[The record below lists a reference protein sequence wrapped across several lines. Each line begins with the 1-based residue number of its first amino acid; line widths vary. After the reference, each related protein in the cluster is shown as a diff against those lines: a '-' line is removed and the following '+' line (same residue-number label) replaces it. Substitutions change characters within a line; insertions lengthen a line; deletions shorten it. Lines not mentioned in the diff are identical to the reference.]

1 MCILFSATINETLHK
16 KEEDIQILKD
26 KLLNLEASNKQL
38 EEQRDAY
45 RTEVEHIKGR
55 EESGSQQIANLKAQN
70 QELNEDV
77 TLLKNLVY
85 RLNVELDRYQQKLH
99 KVGAT
104 ELPPLKFTP
113 SEVQEKEASMSWR
126 NVDKNALGPL
136 LEAYQEAIKEKNDL
150 IRDYEQDL
158 NTFVAKCKQIVT
170 ENEKL
175 YQDLEEAN
183 KQVSTLLHLLCL
195 DQESA

>member
-1 MCILFSATINETLHK
+1 M
-16 KEEDIQILKD
+16 
-26 KLLNLEASNKQL
+26 
-38 EEQRDAY
+38 
-45 RTEVEHIKGR
+45 EHIKGR
-55 EESGSQQIANLKAQN
+55 EESGSEQIANLKAQN
-70 QELNEDV
+70 QELSEDV

-99 KVGAT
+99 KLGAT
-104 ELPPLKFTP
+104 ELPPLKVTQ

-150 IRDYEQDL
+150 IHDYEQDL

-195 DQESA
+195 DEESA

>member
-1 MCILFSATINETLHK
+1 M
-16 KEEDIQILKD
+16 
-26 KLLNLEASNKQL
+26 
-38 EEQRDAY
+38 
-45 RTEVEHIKGR
+45 KGR
-55 EESGSQQIANLKAQN
+55 EESGSEQIANLKAQN

-77 TLLKNLVY
+77 MLLKNLVY

-99 KVGAT
+99 KLGAT
-104 ELPPLKFTP
+104 ELPLLKVTP
-113 SEVQEKEASMSWR
+113 SEVQEKKASMCWK

-136 LEAYQEAIKEKNDL
+136 LEAYQEALKEKNDL
-150 IRDYEQDL
+150 IHDYEQDL

-195 DQESA
+195 EEGSA

>member
-1 MCILFSATINETLHK
+1 M
-16 KEEDIQILKD
+16 
-26 KLLNLEASNKQL
+26 
-38 EEQRDAY
+38 
-45 RTEVEHIKGR
+45 KGR
-55 EESGSQQIANLKAQN
+55 EESGSEEIAKLKAQN
-70 QELNEDV
+70 LELNEDV

-99 KVGAT
+99 KLGAT
-104 ELPPLKFTP
+104 ELPPLKVTP

-136 LEAYQEAIKEKNDL
+136 LEAYQEALKEKNGL
-150 IRDYEQDL
+150 IRDYEQDF
-158 NTFVAKCKQIVT
+158 NTFVAKCKHIVT

-183 KQVSTLLHLLCL
+183 KQVRVPYCICYALKR
-195 DQESA
+195 EVREA